1 MDSPKPGKIQRRDSK
16 GNPEVFKSE
25 YGGIESIT
33 GERKDNKMQMRKD
46 VHLTGKDLTE
56 MVQLR
61 PQDVGKYAIVPG
73 PKDRLEVLIKKLDS
87 PVRNFSF
94 MEYTMYTGAY
104 QGIKITAI
112 NGGRFST
119 DTSIT
124 TEVMCNA
131 GIANIIRIGT
141 CGALD
146 ENIKVGDLVV
156 VDKVIRGDGVT
167 PYYVDKSFQTAADK
181 RIADTLYEVAK
192 GMGVNIHRGTV
203 WTTDALL
210 RETREIVEAKRK
222 DGAIAVDMV
231 SSTLLTICQL
241 YNVKAG
247 SILSVSDNVI
257 TGEMGFMNPLYYMAE
272 TNLINIAL
280 EAVKR
285 LEGK

>member
-1 MDSPKPGKIQRRDSK
+1 
-16 GNPEVFKSE
+16 
-25 YGGIESIT
+25 
-33 GERKDNKMQMRKD
+33 MQMQKD
-46 VHLTGKDLTE
+46 VNLTGKDLTE

-73 PKDRLEVLIKKLDS
+73 PRDRLDVLIKKIDN

-94 MEYTMYTGAY
+94 MEYTMYTGVY
-104 QGIKITAI
+104 QGIKLTCI

-124 TEVMCNA
+124 AEVMCNA
-131 GIANIIRIGT
+131 KIDNIIRIGT

-146 ENIKVGDLVV
+146 ENIKVGDLFI

-167 PYYVDKSFQTAADK
+167 PYYVDKNFQTVADK
-181 RIADTLYEVAK
+181 RISDTMFNVAK
-192 GMGVNIHRGTV
+192 EMGLNVHRGTA

-210 RETREIVEAKRK
+210 KETRDLVEAKRK
-222 DGAIAVDMV
+222 EGALAVDMV
-231 SSTLLTICQL
+231 SSAILTIAQT

-247 SILSVSDNVI
+247 SILAVSDNVV
-257 TGEMGFMNPLYYMAE
+257 TGEMGFMNPMYYMAE
-272 TNLINIAL
+272 SNLITIAL
-280 EAVKR
+280 DTVKK

>member
-1 MDSPKPGKIQRRDSK
+1 
-16 GNPEVFKSE
+16 
-25 YGGIESIT
+25 
-33 GERKDNKMQMRKD
+33 MQMQKE
-46 VHLTGKDLTE
+46 VHLTGKDLTQ

-73 PKDRLEVLIKKLDS
+73 PRDRLDVLMKKIES

-94 MEYTMYTGAY
+94 MEYTMYTGTY
-104 QGIKITAI
+104 QGIKVTAI

-131 GIANIIRIGT
+131 AIENIIRIGT

-146 ENIKVGDLVV
+146 EGIKVGDLIVAER
-156 VDKVIRGDGVT
+156 VIRGDGVT
-167 PYYVDKSFQTAADK
+167 PYYVEEDFKT
-181 RIADTLYEVAK
+181 RGEPVITEMLYKVA
-192 GMGVNIHRGTV
+192 GDLGANVHRGCV

-210 RETREIVEAKRK
+210 KETREIVEAKRK
-222 DGAIAVDMV
+222 EGAIAVDMV
-231 SSTLLTICQL
+231 SSTLLTIAQT
-241 YNVKAG
+241 YNIKAG
-247 SILSVSDNVI
+247 SILAVSDNVI

-272 TNLINIAL
+272 SKLIEIAL
-280 EAVKR
+280 ETVKR

>member
-1 MDSPKPGKIQRRDSK
+1 
-16 GNPEVFKSE
+16 
-25 YGGIESIT
+25 
-33 GERKDNKMQMRKD
+33 MQMQKE

-73 PKDRLEVLIKKLDS
+73 PKDRLDVLIKKIENPLK
-87 PVRNFSF
+87 NFSF
-94 MEYTMYTGAY
+94 MEYTMYTGTF

-124 TEVMCNA
+124 TEVICNA
-131 GIANIIRIGT
+131 GIQNIIRIGT

-146 ENIKVGDLVV
+146 EKMKVGDLVV

-167 PYYVDKSFQTAADK
+167 PYYVDKNFQTQADK
-181 RIADTLYEVAK
+181 KIADTLYEVAK
-192 GMGVNIHRGTV
+192 GMGIAVHRGIT

-222 DGAIAVDMV
+222 QGAVAVDMV
-231 SSTLLTICQL
+231 SSTLLTIAQT
-241 YNVKAG
+241 YNIKAG
-247 SILSVSDNVI
+247 SILAVSDNVI

-272 TNLINIAL
+272 SNLITIAL
-280 EAVKR
+280 ETVKK
-285 LEGK
+285 LEGKS

>member
-1 MDSPKPGKIQRRDSK
+1 
-16 GNPEVFKSE
+16 
-25 YGGIESIT
+25 
-33 GERKDNKMQMRKD
+33 MQMRKD
-46 VHLTGKDLTE
+46 IHLTGRDLAE

-61 PQDVGKYAIVPG
+61 PQDVGKYAVVPG
-73 PKDRLEVLIKKLDS
+73 PKDRLEVLIKKMEN

-94 MEYTMYTGAY
+94 MEYTMYTGTY

-131 GIANIIRIGT
+131 NIGNIIRIGT
-141 CGALD
+141 CGALS

-167 PYYVDKSFQTAADK
+167 SYYVDKDFQTVADK
-181 RIADTLYEVAK
+181 KISDTLYDVAK
-192 GMGVNIHRGTV
+192 NMGANIHRGIT

-210 RETREIVEAKRK
+210 RETREIVEAKRQEN
-222 DGAIAVDMV
+222 AIAVDMV
-231 SSTLLTICQL
+231 SSALLTIAQI
-241 YNVKAG
+241 YNVRAG
-247 SILSVSDNVI
+247 AILAVSDNVI
-257 TGEMGFMNPLYYMAE
+257 TGEMGFMNPFYYMAE
-272 TNLINIAL
+272 TRLIEIAL
-280 EAVKR
+280 ETVKR

>member
-1 MDSPKPGKIQRRDSK
+1 
-16 GNPEVFKSE
+16 
-25 YGGIESIT
+25 
-33 GERKDNKMQMRKD
+33 MQMQKEI
-46 VHLTGKDLTE
+46 HLTGKDLTE

-73 PKDRLEVLIKKLDS
+73 PKDRLEVLLKKIEN

-94 MEYTMYTGAY
+94 MEYSMYTGTY
-104 QGIKITAI
+104 QGIKISAI

-124 TEVMCNA
+124 AEVICNA
-131 GIANIIRIGT
+131 KIPNIIRIGT

-156 VDKVIRGDGVT
+156 VDSVIRGDGVT
-167 PYYVDKSFQTAADK
+167 PYYVDKNFKTVADK
-181 RIADTLYEVAK
+181 KISDTLWEVVK
-192 GMGVNIHRGTV
+192 GMGANIHRGTA

-222 DGAIAVDMV
+222 EGAIAVDMV
-231 SSTLLTICQL
+231 SSALLTIAQL
-241 YNVKAG
+241 YQIKAG
-247 SILSVSDNVI
+247 SILAVSDNVI

-272 TNLINIAL
+272 TKLIEIAL
-280 EAVKR
+280 ETVKR

>member
-1 MDSPKPGKIQRRDSK
+1 
-16 GNPEVFKSE
+16 
-25 YGGIESIT
+25 
-33 GERKDNKMQMRKD
+33 MQKE
-46 VHLTGKDLTE
+46 VHLTGKDLTQ

-61 PQDVGKYAIVPG
+61 PQDVGEFAIVPG
-73 PKDRLEVLIKKLDS
+73 PRDRLEVLIKKLEN

-94 MEYTMYTGAY
+94 MEYTMYTGLFE
-104 QGIKITAI
+104 GIKITAI

-131 GIANIIRIGT
+131 GIKNIIRIGT

-146 ENIKVGDLVV
+146 ENIKVGDLIV

-167 PYYVDKSFQTAADK
+167 PYYVDKNFKTESDK
-181 RIADTLYEVAK
+181 KITDTLYEVAK
-192 GMGVNIHRGTV
+192 EKGLNIHRGTA

-222 DGAIAVDMV
+222 EGAIAVDMV
-231 SSTLLTICQL
+231 SSTLLTICQT

-247 SILSVSDNVI
+247 SILAVSDNVI

-280 EAVKR
+280 ETVRKLA
-285 LEGK
+285 

>member
-1 MDSPKPGKIQRRDSK
+1 
-16 GNPEVFKSE
+16 
-25 YGGIESIT
+25 
-33 GERKDNKMQMRKD
+33 MQKEI
-46 VHLTGKDLTE
+46 HLTGRDLTE

-73 PKDRLEVLIKKLDS
+73 PKDRLDFLIKKLEN

-94 MEYTMYTGAY
+94 MEYTMYTGTY
-104 QGIKITAI
+104 QGIKVTAI

-119 DTSIT
+119 DTAIT

-131 GIANIIRIGT
+131 KIENILRIGT

-156 VDKVIRGDGVT
+156 ADKVIRTDGVT
-167 PYYVDKSFQTAADK
+167 PYYVDKDFQTVADK
-181 RIADTLYEVAK
+181 KISDTLYAVAK
-192 GMGVNIHRGTV
+192 DMGINIHRGTT

-210 RETREIVEAKRK
+210 RETKEIVEAKRK
-222 DGAIAVDMV
+222 EGAIAVDMV
-231 SSTLLTICQL
+231 SSSLLTIAQV
-241 YNVKAG
+241 YNIKAG
-247 SILSVSDNVI
+247 SILAVSDNVI

-272 TNLINIAL
+272 SKLIEIAL
-280 EAVKR
+280 ETVKR

>member
-1 MDSPKPGKIQRRDSK
+1 MQ
-16 GNPEVFKSE
+16 
-25 YGGIESIT
+25 
-33 GERKDNKMQMRKD
+33 KDI
-46 VHLTGKDLTE
+46 HLTGKDLTA

-73 PKDRLEVLIKKLDS
+73 PKDRLEVLLKKIEN

-94 MEYTMYTGAY
+94 MEYTMYTGTY
-104 QGIKITAI
+104 QGIKISAI

-131 GIANIIRIGT
+131 QIQNIIRIGT

-167 PYYVDKSFQTAADK
+167 PYYVDNDFQTVADK
-181 RIADTLYEVAK
+181 KISDTLYDVAK
-192 GMGVNIHRGTV
+192 NMGVNIHRGIT

-210 RETREIVEAKRK
+210 RETREVVEVKRQEN
-222 DGAIAVDMV
+222 AIAVDMV
-231 SSTLLTICQL
+231 SSALLTIAQT
-241 YNVKAG
+241 YNIKAA
-247 SILSVSDNVI
+247 SILAVSDNVI
-257 TGEMGFMNPLYYMAE
+257 TGEMGFMNPLYYLAE
-272 TNLINIAL
+272 TKLIEIAL
-280 EAVKR
+280 ETVKK

>member
-1 MDSPKPGKIQRRDSK
+1 
-16 GNPEVFKSE
+16 
-25 YGGIESIT
+25 
-33 GERKDNKMQMRKD
+33 MQMQKD
-46 VHLTGKDLTE
+46 IHLTGRDLTA

-61 PQDVGKYAIVPG
+61 PQDVGIYAIVPG
-73 PKDRLEVLIKKLDS
+73 PKDRLDVLMKKIEN

-94 MEYTMYTGAY
+94 MEYTMYTGTY
-104 QGIKITAI
+104 QGIKITGI

-124 TEVMCNA
+124 AEVMCNA
-131 GIANIIRIGT
+131 GIENIIRIGS

-146 ENIKVGDLVV
+146 EKIKVGDLIL

-167 PYYVDKSFQTAADK
+167 PYYVGKDFQTVADK
-181 RIADTLYEVAK
+181 KISDTVFEVAK
-192 GMGVNIHRGTV
+192 GMGINIHRGTV

-222 DGAIAVDMV
+222 EGAIAVDMV
-231 SSTLLTICQL
+231 SSALLTIAQT
-241 YNVKAG
+241 YKVKAA
-247 SILSVSDNVI
+247 SILAVSDNVI

-280 EAVKR
+280 ETVKR

>member
-1 MDSPKPGKIQRRDSK
+1 
-16 GNPEVFKSE
+16 
-25 YGGIESIT
+25 
-33 GERKDNKMQMRKD
+33 MQMQKE
-46 VHLTGKDLTE
+46 VHLTGSDLTQ

-61 PQDVGKYAIVPG
+61 SQDVGKYAIVPG
-73 PKDRLEVLIKKLDS
+73 PRDRLEVLLKKIEN
-87 PVRNFSF
+87 PVKNFSF
-94 MEYTMYTGAY
+94 MEYTMYTGTFS
-104 QGIKITAI
+104 GIKVTAI

-131 GIANIIRIGT
+131 KIPNIIRIGT

-146 ENIKVGDLVV
+146 ENIKVGDIVV

-167 PYYVDKSFQTAADK
+167 PYYVDNNFQTVADK
-181 RIADTLYEVAK
+181 KITDTLCEVAK
-192 GMGVNIHRGTV
+192 RMGLNVHRGTT

-222 DGAIAVDMV
+222 EGAIAVDMV
-231 SSTLLTICQL
+231 SSTLITIAQT
-241 YNVKAG
+241 YNIKAG
-247 SILSVSDNVI
+247 SILAVSDNVI

-272 TNLINIAL
+272 SNLITIAL
-280 EAVKR
+280 ETVKK